1 MEQNPDS
8 LQLFW
13 DNLLSRNPAQIEK
26 AFLELDQHSKQAV
39 IAHLQKMTS
48 EPGWHPEQR
57 KSAQM
62 ALTTIQTILKDER
75 KRK

>member
-8 LQLFW
+8 LELFW

-26 AFLELDQHSKQAV
+26 AFLELDKHSKQAI

-48 EPGWHPEQR
+48 EPGWHPEQV
-57 KSAQM
+57 KSAQI
-62 ALTTIQTILKDER
+62 ALKIIHISIQNER
-75 KRK
+75 KDK